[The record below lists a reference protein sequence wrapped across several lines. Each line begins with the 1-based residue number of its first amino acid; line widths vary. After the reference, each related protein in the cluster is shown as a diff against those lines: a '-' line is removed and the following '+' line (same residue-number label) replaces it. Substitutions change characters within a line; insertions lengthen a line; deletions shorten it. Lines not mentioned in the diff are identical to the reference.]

1 MKLQNKKL
9 IDHCQQLRLLIRSHG
24 RQEAKLVSSSLI
36 VAFEQGMRADMQNAA
51 YYEAA
56 HLIVFD
62 PGTKELVREM
72 TTLDDSYEYKKLL
85 DSGIGGAVF
94 QKQLTAAYSFVF
106 GGE

>member
-24 RQEAKLVSSSLI
+24 RKEAKLVSSSLI
-36 VAFEQGMRADMQNAA
+36 VAFEQDMRADMQNAA

-62 PGTKELVREM
+62 SATKELVREM
-72 TTLDDSYEYKKLL
+72 TTLDDSYAYKKLL

-94 QKQLTAAYSFVF
+94 QKQLTAAYAFVF